1 MITPMKKVTV
11 ICLDSDRKETLES
24 LRRMGILHVTPLQN
38 PTGNSLNS
46 ARNDVSLVQKA
57 LEAIPETK
65 KKSESPDSLTGQ
77 DVVEEVQ
84 ALLNRRK
91 SAEDDLSEAENGL
104 SHYGAFG
111 NLDPAKVRELETRG
125 IFVRLYVSERG
136 KPFEVD
142 DKEAVVVPF
151 GENAD
156 GMCRAVLNFGKAPVE
171 VKTPATSL
179 ALPGRSVAEFRDLQA
194 AAKRELEDV
203 EKHLA
208 ELSSDREKVKRRL
221 SEATDA
227 CEFETVSAGM
237 LSSSLLAAVQ
247 GYCPLPRLGELE
259 AAAKASGWGIREE
272 DPSPEDNVPTLLS
285 YSKLSRPM
293 QFLYD
298 IIGIAPGYR
307 EVDVSSVFLV
317 FFSIFFAMIVGDV
330 AYGLLFLGLT
340 LYVRAKNP
348 KSNSSG
354 FSFMYLM
361 CGATIFWGI
370 LNASFLGLSPELA
383 HWTCYLD
390 LTNYAWLPEPLQ
402 HAMLWIR
409 TSAPADPVKFEAY
422 RAWVSG
428 LSFFPESFVPV
439 EAGESQMAHVQ
450 FFCFCI
456 AVVHLSIAHV
466 WNIIVRIRQKDSTF
480 MAQVGWLLCCWFMFM
495 LANNMVLGMPLPGFA
510 VPLFVVAAVL
520 LVLFSVPPSR
530 LKEDW
535 ISIPMLAL
543 NIVNSFTDVISYI
556 RLFAVGMSGAAI
568 AEAFNGMLSPLFG
581 SAVGILGAAIVL
593 LFVHGLNIAL
603 ALMGVAVH
611 AVRLNTLEFS
621 NGLDLQWSGYA
632 FAPFSKSKN

>member
-11 ICLDSDRKETLES
+11 ICLDRDRKETLES

-57 LEAIPETK
+57 LEAIPDAK
-65 KKSESPDSLTGQ
+65 KKGESPDSLTGQ

-84 ALLNRRK
+84 TLLERRK
-91 SAEDDLSEAENGL
+91 SAEDDLAEAENGL
-104 SHYGAFG
+104 SHYEVFG
-111 NLDPAKVRELETRG
+111 NLDPATVRELEARD

-142 DKEAVVVPF
+142 DEKAVIVPF
-151 GENAD
+151 GENAE
-156 GMCRAVLNFGKAPVE
+156 GMCQAVLNFGKAPAE
-171 VKTPATSL
+171 VKTPATPL
-179 ALPGRSVAEFRDLQA
+179 ALPGRSVAEFRRLKET
-194 AAKRELEDV
+194 AKRNLDDV
-203 EKHLA
+203 EKRFA
-208 ELSSDREKVKRRL
+208 ELASDREKVKKRL
-221 SEATDA
+221 SEASDA

-237 LSSSLLAAVQ
+237 LSSRLLAAVQ
-247 GYCPLPRLGELE
+247 GFCPLPRLGELE

-285 YSKLSRPM
+285 YNKLSRPM

-330 AYGLLFLGLT
+330 AYGLLFLGIT

-383 HWTCYLD
+383 PWTYYLD
-390 LTNYAWLPEPLQ
+390 LTNYAWLPEPIQ

-409 TSAPADPVKFEAY
+409 TGAPADPAKFEAY
-422 RAWVSG
+422 HAWVSQ
-428 LSFFPESFVPV
+428 LSFFPESFVP
-439 EAGESQMAHVQ
+439 EEHGESQMAHIQ

-456 AVVHLSIAHV
+456 AVVHLSIAHI
-466 WNIIVRIRQKDSTF
+466 WNIAVRIRRKDSTF

-510 VPLFVVAAVL
+510 IPLFVVAAIL

-535 ISIPMLAL
+535 ISIPMLVL
-543 NIVNSFTDVISYI
+543 NIVSSFTDVISYI

-581 SAVGILGAAIVL
+581 SAIGILGAAVIL
-593 LFVHGLNIAL
+593 LFVHALNIAL

-621 NGLDLQWSGYA
+621 NGLDLQWSGFA